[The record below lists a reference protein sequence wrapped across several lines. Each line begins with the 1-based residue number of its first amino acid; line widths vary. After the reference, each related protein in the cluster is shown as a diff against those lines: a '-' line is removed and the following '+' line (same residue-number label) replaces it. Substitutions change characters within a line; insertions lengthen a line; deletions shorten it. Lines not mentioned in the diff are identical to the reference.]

1 MKRPKLTRDA
11 FKKKKFDTGNLLR
24 IKEAVYDCARSY
36 GLAAVIELCNSEF
49 YPDANAKL
57 KAMKKNGNHND
68 VLYNAF
74 KKWVDRWMFQE
85 YFVQVL
91 FKNVHVLWACP

>member
-36 GLAAVIELCNSEF
+36 GLAAVIEFCNSEF
-49 YPDANAKL
+49 YPDANTKL

-74 KKWVDRWMFQE
+74 QK
-85 YFVQVL
+85 
-91 FKNVHVLWACP
+91 